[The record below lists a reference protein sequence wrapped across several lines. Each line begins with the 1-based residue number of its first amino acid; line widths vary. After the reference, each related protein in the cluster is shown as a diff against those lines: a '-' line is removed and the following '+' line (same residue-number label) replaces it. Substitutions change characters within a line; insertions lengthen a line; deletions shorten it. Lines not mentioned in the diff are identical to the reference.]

1 MIDYD
6 PFSPEVMRDP
16 WPVYAELRAAGAAH
30 RLPRY
35 AAWALPRF
43 DDVWEVLADRDR
55 FSIAEGPIFPRERLE
70 QRNAGP
76 PDTGIGR
83 PLRSFST
90 IDPPEHTRLRR
101 SMLPPFLPR
110 AVARLEDRVRERTRA
125 RLDALSGRTTFD
137 VVADLAAPVVAE
149 TTCDLLGLPAA
160 EHEWILERVNTS
172 TRRATGRAGMT
183 DEGRAAQAELHTFLR
198 SHAASSRGAGGL
210 VDLLASHRVGG
221 RSEVHGLDDHEI
233 AVQLATLLVGGVETL
248 PKIVAGG
255 VRRLEHEPG
264 FRAAIAADQA
274 VAATAFEECM
284 RLDAPLQWVGRT
296 LRVDAEV
303 AGVSMRAGE
312 RVLLLLASANR
323 DEREFPDPERFVID
337 RPFRRTLVFGHGV
350 HVCIGAHAARLEG
363 RVLLAELLAR
373 VPRYVVDHDG
383 AERPASE
390 FQVGWTRL
398 PVQVPAGA

>member
-16 WPVYAELRAAGAAH
+16 WPVYAELRAAAAAH

-35 AAWALPRF
+35 DAWALPRF
-43 DDVWEVLADRDR
+43 DDVWQVLADRER
-55 FSIAEGPIFPRERLE
+55 FSIVEGPIFPRERLE
-70 QRNAGP
+70 HPNDGP
-76 PDTGIGR
+76 PDTAVGR

-101 SMLPPFLPR
+101 AMLPPFLPR
-110 AVARLEDRVRERTRA
+110 AVGGLEDRVRARARA
-125 RLDALSGRTTFD
+125 RLDALAGRTTFD
-137 VVADLAAPVVAE
+137 VVADLCAPVVAE
-149 TTCDLLGLPAA
+149 TTCELLGLPTA
-160 EHEWILERVNTS
+160 EHAWILERVNTS
-172 TRRATGRAGMT
+172 TRRAPGRAGTT
-183 DEGRAAQAELHTFLR
+183 DEGRAAQAELHAHLR
-198 SHAASSRGAGGL
+198 AHVAATRGTGGL
-210 VDLLASHRVGG
+210 VDLLAAHRVGDEPG
-221 RSEVHGLDDHEI
+221 AAPLDDHEI
-233 AVQLATLLVGGVETL
+233 AVQLGTLLVGGVETL

-255 VRRLEHEPG
+255 MRRLEHEPEL
-264 FRAAIAADQA
+264 RAAIAADPA
-274 VAATAFEECM
+274 VAANAFEECM

-303 AGVSMRAGE
+303 AGVSMRAGA

-323 DEREFPDPERFVID
+323 DEREFPDPERFTIG

-373 VPRYVVDHDG
+373 VPRYAVDHDG

-398 PVQVPAGA
+398 PLRVAPGG